1 MKVVKKDMLF
11 GLLVFLSVLF
21 YSNLSYADEKGMNIL
36 EEIEIEYQELQQKEM
51 EKIVEFKAE
60 KAKLEEELEALKEK
74 QIGKDKN
81 YEKLKR
87 DSEIRWHRDE
97 YKKLLKKYDEYQR
110 KLEAAI
116 EEREMKIVELEKLL
130 SILGE

>member
-1 MKVVKKDMLF
+1 MF